1 MGKTN
6 NHKNSSTE
14 IGNPT
19 GKSMKLS
26 LFKIVIAGAF
36 ISTNLSAQTSV
47 IETIKKNPKAPFS
60 YAELSVKEGGKWEG
74 NQYIG
79 GTFKN
84 VQELTLPEAHTD
96 HSSYIRYEGIG
107 LENNQVGY
115 RLYLDWRNA
124 TDIFGKK
131 VTTLVLPEV
140 GQDGFESYHHDAPWG
155 QDILKSGRTI
165 GIGSYGRYDEQN
177 DYVETFK
184 IVKKT
189 TAKVVNEKDQSY
201 ATIDY
206 KGWKTWGNPVD
217 LQSKLTI
224 FPKDRFVKVDLTLS
238 NSLSGLCTGIVAFK
252 NIPLKQ
258 GISKNKKW
266 GYIATYGPQT
276 LAKKED
282 NLGMAVFY
290 PIESFDQYLKTKSTH
305 TIVFKKTK
313 NVSYYFM
320 GAWSQE
326 PNGLTTE
333 DAFYKDLDQKLD
345 ILDKTQQL

>member
-1 MGKTN
+1 
-6 NHKNSSTE
+6 
-14 IGNPT
+14 
-19 GKSMKLS
+19 MKLS
-26 LFKIVIAGAF
+26 LFKILIAGTF
-36 ISTNLSAQTSV
+36 ISTNVSAQTSAT
-47 IETIKKNPKAPFS
+47 ENSKKNTKAPFS

-74 NQYIG
+74 SQYIG
-79 GTFKN
+79 GTFRN

-107 LENNQVGY
+107 LENNQIGY

-131 VTTLVLPEV
+131 VPWHVLPEV
-140 GQDGFESYHHDAPWG
+140 GQDGFESYHNDAPWG
-155 QDILKSGRTI
+155 QDILKSGRTL

-177 DYVETFK
+177 DFVETFK
-184 IVKKT
+184 IVKST
-189 TAKVVNEKDQSY
+189 TAKVINEKDQSY
-201 ATIDY
+201 ALIHY
-206 KGWKTWGNPVD
+206 KGWKTWGDAVD
-217 LQSKLTI
+217 LQSRLTI
-224 FPKDRFVKVDLTLS
+224 FPKDRFVKVDLNLNS
-238 NSLSGLCTGIVAFK
+238 SLSGLCTGIVTFK
-252 NIPLKQ
+252 DIPMKQ

-266 GYIATYGPQT
+266 AYIATYGKQT

-290 PIESFDQYLKTKSTH
+290 PLESFDKYVKTKSTH

-313 NVSYYFM
+313 NVSYYFL

-333 DAFYKDLDQKLD
+333 ESFYQDLDKKLD
-345 ILDKTQQL
+345 ILDSNNQL

>member
-1 MGKTN
+1 M
-6 NHKNSSTE
+6 KN
-14 IGNPT
+14 I
-19 GKSMKLS
+19 MKLNW
-26 LFKIVIAGAF
+26 FKIVTAGVLV
-36 ISTNLSAQTSV
+36 SSNLSAQNSV
-47 IETIKKNPKAPFS
+47 IESIRKNPKMPFS

-74 NQYIG
+74 NKYVG

-84 VQELTLPEAHTD
+84 IQEITLPESHTD
-96 HSSYIRYEGIG
+96 HSTFIRYEGIG
-107 LENNQVGY
+107 LENNQIAY

-131 VTTLVLPEV
+131 VNTLVLPEV

-165 GIGSYGRYDEQN
+165 GVGSYGRYDEQN
-177 DYVETFK
+177 DFVETFK
-184 IVKKT
+184 IVKNT
-189 TAKVVNEKDQSY
+189 TAKVVNEKGQSY

-206 KGWKTWGNPVD
+206 KGWKTWGEAID
-217 LQSKLTI
+217 LTSKLTI
-224 FPKDRFVKVDLTLS
+224 FNKDRFVKVDLNLS
-238 NSLSGLCTGIVAFK
+238 NSISGLCTGIVAIK
-252 NIPLKQ
+252 NIPLKN

-266 GYIATYGPQT
+266 AYIATYGQQT

-290 PIESFDQYLKTKSTH
+290 PLESFDKYVTTKSTH
-305 TIVFKKTK
+305 TVVFKKTK

-326 PNGLTTE
+326 PNGLATE
-333 DAFYKDLDQKLD
+333 EAFYQDLDKKLD
-345 ILDKTQQL
+345 ILDKNNQL

>member
-1 MGKTN
+1 MITGILKENKMKNIILKTIYSGILI
-6 NHKNSSTE
+6 SS
-14 IGNPT
+14 INC
-19 GKSMKLS
+19 
-26 LFKIVIAGAF
+26 
-36 ISTNLSAQTSV
+36 SAQSDV
-47 IETIKKNPKAPFS
+47 IQKIKKDGSKPFS

-74 NQYIG
+74 NKYIG

-84 VQELTLPEAHTD
+84 ITELSIPAEHTD

-177 DYVETFK
+177 DFVETFK
-184 IVKKT
+184 IVKNT
-189 TAKVVNEKDQSY
+189 NVKVTNESDKSFT
-201 ATIDY
+201 TIDY
-206 KGWKTWGNPVD
+206 KGWKTWGDAID

-224 FPKDRFVKVDLTLS
+224 FNKDRFVKVDLALS
-238 NSLSGLCTGIVAFK
+238 NTISGLCTGIVAFK
-252 NIPLKQ
+252 DIPMKDAV
-258 GISKNKKW
+258 SKNKKW
-266 GYIATYGPQT
+266 AYIATYGTQT

-282 NLGMAVFY
+282 NLGMAIFY
-290 PIESFDQYLKTKSTH
+290 PIESFDKYVKTKSTH
-305 TIVFKKTK
+305 TVVFKKTK
-313 NVSYYFM
+313 NVSYYFL

-326 PNGLTTE
+326 TNGLKTE
-333 DAFYKDLDQKLD
+333 EEFYKDLDKKLE
-345 ILDKTQQL
+345 ILDNNNQL

>member
-1 MGKTN
+1 
-6 NHKNSSTE
+6 
-14 IGNPT
+14 
-19 GKSMKLS
+19 MKFS
-26 LFKIVIAGAF
+26 LFRIVIAGAF
-36 ISTNLSAQTSV
+36 LSSTCSPAQTSV
-47 IETIKKNPKAPFS
+47 IENIKKNPKAPFS

-84 VQELTLPEAHTD
+84 INQLVLPAEHTD
-96 HSSYIRYEGIG
+96 HSYYIRYEGIG
-107 LENNQVGY
+107 LENNQIGY

-131 VTTLVLPEV
+131 VNTLVLPEV

-177 DYVETFK
+177 DFIETFK
-184 IVKKT
+184 VVKN
-189 TAKVVNEKDQSY
+189 TAVKVVNEKDQSY

-206 KGWKTWGNPVD
+206 KGWKTWGNAID

-224 FPKDRFVKVDLTLS
+224 FNKDRFVKVDLNLNNTI
-238 NSLSGLCTGIVAFK
+238 SGLCTGIVAIK
-252 NIPLKQ
+252 NIQLKQ

-266 GYIATYGPQT
+266 GYIATYGNQT
-276 LAKKED
+276 ETKKDD

-290 PIESFDQYLKTKSTH
+290 PLESFDKYVKTKSTH
-305 TIVFKKTK
+305 TVVFKKAK
-313 NVSYYFM
+313 NVSYYFL
-320 GAWSQE
+320 GAWSLE

-333 DAFYKDLDQKLD
+333 ESFYHDLDQKLD
-345 ILDKTQQL
+345 ILDKTNQL

>member
-1 MGKTN
+1 MKFSWL
-6 NHKNSSTE
+6 KLVFAAALISS
-14 IGNPT
+14 N
-19 GKSMKLS
+19 
-26 LFKIVIAGAF
+26 F
-36 ISTNLSAQTSV
+36 SAQTAV
-47 IETIKKNPKAPFS
+47 IEKIKKNPKAPFS

-74 NQYIG
+74 NKYVG

-84 VQELTLPEAHTD
+84 VQELTLPSEHTD
-96 HSSYIRYEGIG
+96 HSYDIRYEGIG
-107 LENNQVGY
+107 LENNQIGY

-131 VTTLVLPEV
+131 VNTLVLPEV

-155 QDILKSGRTI
+155 QDILNSGRTI

-177 DYVETFK
+177 DFVETFK
-184 IVKKT
+184 IVKNTDVKI
-189 TAKVVNEKDQSY
+189 VNEKDQSY
-201 ATIDY
+201 ATINY
-206 KGWKTWGNPVD
+206 KGWKTWGDAVD
-217 LQSKLTI
+217 LQSRLTI
-224 FPKDRFVKVDLTLS
+224 FNKDRFVKVDLNVNTAF
-238 NSLSGLCTGIVAFK
+238 SGLCTGIVAIK

-266 GYIATYGPQT
+266 GYIATYGQQT

-290 PIESFDQYLKTKSTH
+290 PLESFDKYAKTKSTH
-305 TIVFKKTK
+305 TVVFKKTK
-313 NVSYYFM
+313 SVSYYFL

-333 DAFYKDLDQKLD
+333 EAFYQDLDKKLEM
-345 ILDKTQQL
+345 LDKNNQL